1 MPSAVTFTKSHI
13 CGALRLLFSV
23 VHLPFT
29 NQHHACCSPA
39 LQIFSICETERIP
52 ATFFELTTA
61 MAFAHF
67 AEAQADV
74 VVVEAGLGGKLDAT
88 NIITPALSIITSV
101 G

>member
-1 MPSAVTFTKSHI
+1 LI
-13 CGALRLLFSV
+13 II
-23 VHLPFT
+23 
-29 NQHHACCSPA
+29 HACCSHA

-67 AEAQADV
+67 AEEQADV

>member
-1 MPSAVTFTKSHI
+1 
-13 CGALRLLFSV
+13 
-23 VHLPFT
+23 
-29 NQHHACCSPA
+29 
-39 LQIFSICETERIP
+39 
-52 ATFFELTTA
+52 

-67 AEAQADV
+67 AEEQADV